1 MIKSRINMLWKFHVI
16 KYSLLLI
23 ELHCKCCCNS
33 CCSNMIQLIYD
44 SPYLS
49 PYVFAN
55 AQRLPSSPRI
65 TVQIVIYR
73 VAYLVNMLLYSS
85 LAGMG
90 GKNFIRNWEHHDHWW
105 RICKLVTNIA
115 LWDMLSLASVFIIYK
130 SFRILQVTPDVLGK
144 DLHNITLFLP
154 RES

>member
-1 MIKSRINMLWKFHVI
+1 MLKLHVI
-16 KYSLLLI
+16 KYLLLLII

-44 SPYLS
+44 PPYLS

-55 AQRLPSSPRI
+55 AQRLPSSPCRM
-65 TVQIVIYR
+65 IYR
-73 VAYLVNMLLYSS
+73 VAYLVIMLLYSS

-90 GKNFIRNWEHHDHWW
+90 GQNFIRNWEHHDHWH
-105 RICKLVTNIA
+105 ICKLITNIT

-130 SFRILQVTPDVLGK
+130 SFRILQVTPCPWK
-144 DLHNITLFLP
+144 RPT
-154 RES
+154 